1 MTAPDIDSLADLVR
15 TTARETL
22 LPRFCSVRCEWKAD
36 GSAITEAD
44 LACDQALRDA
54 LATRWP
60 GIGLLSEE
68 MPEAERAALLDQP
81 GNRFWVI
88 DPLDGTNNYANGI
101 PFFCTSVALVEGDR
115 IVLGVVYDPVRD
127 ECFAAAAGAGARL
140 NGGPLQPA
148 RETPS
153 LNKALLLCNP
163 DRLAPELRRRLL
175 DPEPPYGS
183 LRNFGAL
190 ALEWCWTALG
200 RGHVYFHA
208 RQNLWDY
215 AAGWLVLNESGGRA
229 TQFDGQPLPARAANP
244 CTALASRSPALHE
257 ALRRHLGLPGRQ
269 PQADR

>member
-1 MTAPDIDSLADLVR
+1 MNTPDIDSLAALVR
-15 TTARETL
+15 ETARATL
-22 LPRFCSVRCEWKAD
+22 LPRFCSVACEWKAD
-36 GSAITEAD
+36 GSALTEAD
-44 LACDQALRDA
+44 LACDRALREA
-54 LATRWP
+54 LGTRWP

-68 MPEAERAALLDQP
+68 MPEAERAALLDRP

-115 IVLGVVYDPVRD
+115 ITLGVVYDPVRD
-127 ECFAAAAGAGARL
+127 ECFAARAGGGATL
-140 NGGPLQPA
+140 DGGPLTPA
-148 RETPS
+148 RETPT
-153 LNKALLLCNP
+153 LDKALLLCNP

-200 RGHVYFHA
+200 RGHVYLHA

-215 AAGWLVLNESGGRA
+215 AAGWLVLTECGGVA
-229 TQFDGQPLPARAANP
+229 TQFDGQPLPARAGRP
-244 CTALASRSPALHE
+244 CTALASRSPKLHE
-257 ALRRHLGLPGRQ
+257 ALRAHLELPL
-269 PQADR
+269 PQAPN